1 MCVCVCVCVS
11 VLTDGGIEEMVDE
24 LSGGKVMYGYLRVT
38 DPNTQLPKN
47 VLVNWVSY
55 RLFGEEG
62 VSCYTIHKHI
72 LFSFYEHTF
81 LPNCICT
88 LNISL
93 SFSLSLSLS
102 LPLSRLVKVFPRIVR
117 ESVPGTLRTLP
128 GSLG

>member
-1 MCVCVCVCVS
+1 MCVS

-81 LPNCICT
+81 LPNRICI
-88 LNISL
+88 LNL
-93 SFSLSLSLS
+93 SLSLSLS
-102 LPLSRLVKVFPRIVR
+102 LPLSLQTGEGVPPNRKGVCARHTADIARFFRVR
-117 ESVPGTLRTLP
+117 ASH
-128 GSLG
+128 